1 MYICEWC
8 RQVIEP
14 DDPGVVRA
22 VEQKDVSG
30 FGRREVNDGV
40 GVYFH
45 EGCFPTAIRNT
56 AWPGNR
62 RSSRVWESTG
72 R

>member
-1 MYICEWC
+1 MDNPTVHICERC
-8 RQVIEP
+8 REVVEP

-30 FGRREVNDGV
+30 FGKREVIDGL

-45 EGCFPTAIRNT
+45 EGCFPHGD
-56 AWPGNR
+56 PGYR
-62 RSSRVWESTG
+62 LDR
-72 R
+72 